1 MEKFNLDKY
10 LANPSRKVVTRDGR
24 SVSILGIDS
33 RPSYPWPVKSTIGD
47 KVNLTYSCDGRVFN
61 HREST
66 LDLFFATEVKEKWVN
81 LYKLYGNYYLDD
93 TLYDSKEEAEK
104 VSESSFYVATVKV
117 VWEES
122 SDTE

>member
-1 MEKFNLDKY
+1 MKKTNW
-10 LANPSRKVVTRDGR
+10 AG
-24 SVSILGIDS
+24 
-33 RPSYPWPVKSTIGD
+33 
-47 KVNLTYSCDGRVFN
+47 
-61 HREST
+61 
-66 LDLFFATEVKEKWVN
+66 
-81 LYKLYGNYYLDD
+81 LYGNYYLDD